1 MKQRIS
7 PRKEGEKSFTLLLG
21 LMGGYTF
28 VTTYNTY
35 FTVAGKLV
43 LPLLYINNYQDS
55 SDKFKTYKVSN
66 NNLQLMSIYIVNSQ

>member
-43 LPLLYINNYQDS
+43 LPLLYINNY
-55 SDKFKTYKVSN
+55 
-66 NNLQLMSIYIVNSQ
+66 